1 MARGRKRKVSSV
13 DSSSP
18 SANAV
23 VVSLTEITEAVSGR
37 KTTEST
43 KVNYRGKLNMIKAW
57 CHTAYPALIISDDS
71 DKTKKE
77 FRSLPLPVHIVI
89 EFFTTRTVP
98 AYYRTKLNG
107 PQDITEATKIEPYGS
122 STLEG
127 FRSALVDLYK
137 RHKPN
142 KLKFSDELDI
152 KLKELLDGYVK
163 TCNDLQKKGL
173 MKLSVG
179 KRELRRDG
187 YILLCKKLM
196 KFKPNGGGSN
206 SGGSWSASVFGWCF
220 FTLLWSLISRPESVE
235 QITLNMVTWK
245 EDSLTIDE
253 NVSFSSLKS
262 IEILYTY
269 QLFLTYHR
277 VERAIR
283 QA

>member
-1 MARGRKRKVSSV
+1 MLLL
-13 DSSSP
+13 
-18 SANAV
+18 N
-23 VVSLTEITEAVSGR
+23 SLQLEQFQ
-37 KTTEST
+37 
-43 KVNYRGKLNMIKAW
+43 
-57 CHTAYPALIISDDS
+57 H
-71 DKTKKE
+71 
-77 FRSLPLPVHIVI
+77 
-89 EFFTTRTVP
+89 
-98 AYYRTKLNG
+98 TKLNG

-137 RHKPN
+137 RHKQN

-152 KLKELLDGYVK
+152 KLKELLDGYEK
-163 TCNDLQKKGL
+163 TCNDLKKKGL

-179 KRELRRDG
+179 KRRDG

-196 KFKPNGGGSN
+196 KFKPNGGGSS
-206 SGGSWSASVFGWCF
+206 SGGSWSASWCF

-235 QITLNMVTWK
+235 QITLNMITWK

-269 QLFLTYHR
+269 QLLLTYHR